1 MIAIGIDPGFGNFK
15 IADASGRV
23 AVLPATV
30 GVGEIAPAL
39 ETGMSRRRS
48 SPARTPDR
56 VRWGGLSYLVGEVE
70 RYVRPADRLDMDRFG
85 GGPEM
90 EALLL
95 AAAGRLLGEGEH
107 EAVAAVGLPVHV
119 LRAPDA
125 AETVAAVRRWLSGEH
140 RGEVNGKPVALRIR
154 AVKVLAQPLGAFFA
168 WGLDGGGRWA
178 RSAQD
183 FKARVA
189 VIDVGFNTLDIFAV
203 EGGEVIQRF
212 TQGGTLGIRRAAE
225 RLVDL
230 MRAHRGWAPTL
241 READA
246 WLRGNGE
253 EEIARQALEIAASE
267 IVTFCEQALGDT
279 APLLRA
285 VILCGGGIAFR
296 AVRERLERRFPNAVV
311 PADPVAA
318 NALGLARFAVR
329 MVREKGDGAA
339 GAAA

>member
-15 IADASGRV
+15 IADAEGRV
-23 AVLPATV
+23 AALPSTV

-39 ETGMSRRRS
+39 ETGLGRRRREAS
-48 SPARTPDR
+48 RLPDR
-56 VRWGGLSYLVGEVE
+56 VRLGNLSYLAGEVE
-70 RYVRPADRLDMDRFG
+70 RYARPADRLDMDRFG

-95 AAAGRLLGEGEH
+95 AAAFRLLGEGEF
-107 EAVAAVGLPVHV
+107 EAAASVGLPVHV

-125 AETVAAVRRWLSGEH
+125 AETVASVRRWLIGEH
-140 RGEVNGKPVALRIR
+140 RGEVNGRPFALRIR
-154 AVKVLAQPLGAFFA
+154 AVRVLAQPLGAFFA
-168 WGLDGGGRWA
+168 WGLDGSGRWA
-178 RSAQD
+178 RPAAD

-189 VIDVGFNTLDIFAV
+189 VIDVGFNTLDIFAI
-203 EGGEVIQRF
+203 EAGEVIQRF
-212 TQGGTLGIRRAAE
+212 TQGGTVGVRRAAE
-225 RLVDL
+225 RLADL
-230 MRAHRGWAPTL
+230 MRAQRGWAPSL

-253 EEIARQALEIAASE
+253 EEISRQALETAASE

-285 VILCGGGIAFR
+285 VLLTGGGVAF
-296 AVRERLERRFPNAVV
+296 APIRERLMRRFPNAVV
-311 PADPVAA
+311 PADPVTA

-329 MVREKGDGAA
+329 LIRERKDGPA
-339 GAAA
+339 GAEA